1 MRRVGL
7 GLLVLGLGLAGLLAA
22 AVLAGTHALPGT
34 STGTDTTATAA
45 TETTPPSTTAPQP
58 PPTTMAPPT
67 TAPTPQPRSRLP
79 ALIAS
84 GVRIGNV
91 PVGGLTRAAAERAV
105 QGWFARPLVFLVG
118 RERLAVPA
126 ARLGAVPYLGPAV
139 ARALAAKPGAIVPLT
154 IALHG
159 APGRAW
165 IRRLAKGF
173 DRKPVDAT
181 VHLRNLRPVVSQSRV
196 GRRLRQAP
204 ALRAIFA
211 ALNAN
216 RRAPLRLP
224 VKGLAPR
231 MSSASF
237 GPVIVI
243 RRGSNHLY
251 LYRGMRYVR
260 RFGVAT
266 GQASYPTPLG
276 RWQIVVK
283 ARNPWWFPPNSPW
296 AEGKQPVPP
305 GPGNPLGT
313 RWMGL
318 SSPGVGIHG
327 TPDAASIGYSASHG
341 CIRMYIPD
349 AEWLFNHV
357 EVGTPVFVVS
367 A

>member
-1 MRRVGL
+1 M
-7 GLLVLGLGLAGLLAA
+7 LAA
-22 AVLAGTHALPGT
+22 AVLAGTHALPGS
-34 STGTDTTATAA
+34 STGTDRTATTAT
-45 TETTPPSTTAPQP
+45 ET
-58 PPTTMAPPT
+58 APPT
-67 TAPTPQPRSRLP
+67 TTAPPLPVPKPQPKEP

-84 GVRIGNV
+84 GVRVGKV
-91 PVGGLTRAAAERAV
+91 PVGVLTRNAAEKAVRA
-105 QGWFARPLVFLVG
+105 WFARPLVLLVG

-126 ARLGAVPYLGPAV
+126 ARLGAVPYFEPAV
-139 ARALAAKPGAIVPLT
+139 ARALAARPGATVALT
-154 IALHG
+154 VDVHG
-159 APGRAW
+159 GSGRSW
-165 IRRLAKGF
+165 VRRLAKSF

-181 VHLRNLRPVVSQSRV
+181 VRLRNLRPVVSQSRV
-196 GRRLRQAP
+196 GRRLRQVP
-204 ALRAIFA
+204 ALRALFA
-211 ALNAN
+211 ALRAN

-224 VKGLAPR
+224 VHGLAPSV
-231 MSSASF
+231 SSAHF

-243 RRGSNHLY
+243 RRGSNRLY
-251 LYRGMRYVR
+251 LYKGARFVR

-266 GQASYPTPLG
+266 GQSSYPTPVG

-318 SSPGVGIHG
+318 SAPGVGIHG

-349 AEWLFNHV
+349 AEWLFQHV
-357 EVGTPVFVVS
+357 EIGTPVFVVS